1 MDDEFYR
8 KSEELKKRIDA
19 KTAELMRRNGMGY
32 NSVTVDRAEFN
43 RRNSVNGDLSE
54 RIDAK
59 IDELR
64 HRSVT
69 DKSLTEIHEKQAT
82 VKETPESH
90 ISKMNIYEFLELRM
104 KTGKYYKLAGMVT
117 GKQTVFQ
124 VARGDLDN
132 HWSMESKVIQ
142 SIFPNRR
149 IDMSNL
155 YDDAIG
161 VFGLGY
167 DISIDIPSRISF
179 QQYEVLLDIVEQVK
193 RFEKDYGKEIE
204 LFDADAILKEAQA
217 KLSNFYPIEND
228 EKIVGVP
235 IDEHIII
242 DSINRELNIADCKDA
257 KELRNI
263 AFTISKYYNDN
274 YFKNII
280 LKIIPNAEQIIKIN
294 NGLSAWEFSYS
305 LEDIPLN
312 IENLSYDNIQNYL
325 QQLLSE
331 VEKKKVAE
339 DYDRMYNEA
348 LKENEEFERKKA
360 EDEARQ
366 KEDEIRQYSE
376 MYEQALKEN
385 EKFDLEK
392 AEEAKKYSEMYEQAI
407 KENQEFDKRKE
418 EERYQTLV
426 NNEEQAR
433 QAWKDNLSSYESYS
447 NYKSAIKDRL
457 EIEKQ
462 ENNTE
467 QSNIDDYEEKK
478 KAYEEV
484 SASTELIEH
493 IQSKNK
499 EEIDAD
505 LNDFEE
511 QERKILNSKHFTEEQ
526 KRQMIEQLYSEFN
539 EYTEQNP
546 ELSERHM

>member
-1 MDDEFYR
+1 
-8 KSEELKKRIDA
+8 
-19 KTAELMRRNGMGY
+19 
-32 NSVTVDRAEFN
+32 
-43 RRNSVNGDLSE
+43 
-54 RIDAK
+54 
-59 IDELR
+59 
-64 HRSVT
+64 
-69 DKSLTEIHEKQAT
+69 
-82 VKETPESH
+82 
-90 ISKMNIYEFLELRM
+90 
-104 KTGKYYKLAGMVT
+104 
-117 GKQTVFQ
+117 
-124 VARGDLDN
+124 
-132 HWSMESKVIQ
+132 
-142 SIFPNRR
+142 
-149 IDMSNL
+149 
-155 YDDAIG
+155 
-161 VFGLGY
+161 
-167 DISIDIPSRISF
+167 
-179 QQYEVLLDIVEQVK
+179 
-193 RFEKDYGKEIE
+193 
-204 LFDADAILKEAQA
+204 
-217 KLSNFYPIEND
+217 
-228 EKIVGVP
+228 
-235 IDEHIII
+235 
-242 DSINRELNIADCKDA
+242 
-257 KELRNI
+257 
-263 AFTISKYYNDN
+263 
-274 YFKNII
+274 
-280 LKIIPNAEQIIKIN
+280 
-294 NGLSAWEFSYS
+294 
-305 LEDIPLN
+305 
-312 IENLSYDNIQNYL
+312 
-325 QQLLSE
+325 
-331 VEKKKVAE
+331 
-339 DYDRMYNEA
+339 MYNEA